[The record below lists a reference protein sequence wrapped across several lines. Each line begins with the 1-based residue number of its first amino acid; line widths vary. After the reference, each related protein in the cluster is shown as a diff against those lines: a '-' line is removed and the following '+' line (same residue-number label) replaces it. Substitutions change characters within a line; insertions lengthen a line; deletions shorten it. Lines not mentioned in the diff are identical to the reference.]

1 MEYLTA
7 IDQPL
12 FLLINH
18 LPHNVI
24 FDAVASGLSG
34 IGQWGGIWFV
44 LAAILFFR
52 EEKRDHWFFLPFV
65 ISGLL
70 GSILSEIL
78 IKFLVARPRPAIE
91 MGAIILA
98 NPGNY
103 SFPSTHTTLA
113 FAMAYILSREEPSL
127 RRWFYTLAIFISL
140 SRIYLGVHYP
150 VDVVSGALLGTIIGW
165 ASFLLGRAIAG
176 KYSSKKKQ
184 S

>member
-1 MEYLTA
+1 MEYITA

-18 LPHNVI
+18 LPHNVPL
-24 FDAVASGLSG
+24 DAVARGLSG

-65 ISGLL
+65 ISGFL
-70 GSILSEIL
+70 GSVLSEIL
-78 IKFLVARPRPAIE
+78 IKFLVARPRPALE
-91 MGAIILA
+91 MGAIILS

-113 FAMAYILSREEPSL
+113 FAMAYILTREEAKL
-127 RRWFYTLAIFISL
+127 RWLFYGLAVLISL

-150 VDVVSGALLGTIIGW
+150 IDVITGAILGTIIGW
-165 ASFLLGRAIAG
+165 GSFLLGRLIAG
-176 KYSSKKKQ
+176 KYSSKKNK